1 MLPGGGG
8 AGASPLAVHVMRA
21 SADGATP
28 AELQLVDLDRST
40 LRAIP
45 LLAAPPV
52 DAAADGDG
60 ASAGPFGY
68 PAGLGA
74 GPRGGQDVVEGDAR
88 SMDVAFAAP
97 LGAGDGGLFTVH
109 RGGEVVRWRMAAEA
123 VQSALAEW
131 RSIVGWREGGGGGG
145 GDGAGMS
152 AKELS
157 IVRDF
162 PSPKPAEAP
171 KHGKVDETGAPHVGG
186 NTWAG
191 GTGGRDTAGLGGKG
205 GPYRLSDGNPI
216 HQISDAE
223 KANVSPEAL
232 AAAREMA
239 QKAWKERLAEIDMSE
254 HEAESYER
262 LLRPVAKEVKQLRVL
277 LASREAKAKERTWQ
291 GRQTHGELD
300 EARLVDGMAG
310 ERQVYKRRAETPPQH
325 GAPQTK
331 PKVLRF
337 VLDLSGSMYYF
348 NGHDRRLE
356 RCLQTAVMLL
366 EAFAGHEHKYQFSM
380 VGHSGDGPCYPLVEY
395 GRPPAD
401 EKERL
406 RMVQK
411 MAAHTQFCSSG
422 DYTLEAARDAIA
434 EVPRRTRA
442 HTHTDVDPAA
452 AHPASPTLASPRPP
466 RWRGTP
472 TPTSA
477 SSSSSPTPTSRGTAS
492 GRPRS
497 PPSSRRTRRCTPTPS
512 SSRRWAARPSGSARR
527 SPPAARRSVSTR
539 RRCRRRSRRRSR
551 SRCSATRECV
561 RVAVLLIST

>member
-1 MLPGGGG
+1 MWWRATRGRWTWP
-8 AGASPLAVHVMRA
+8 SAV
-21 SADGATP
+21 
-28 AELQLVDLDRST
+28 
-40 LRAIP
+40 
-45 LLAAPPV
+45 
-52 DAAADGDG
+52 
-60 ASAGPFGY
+60 
-68 PAGLGA
+68 
-74 GPRGGQDVVEGDAR
+74 
-88 SMDVAFAAP
+88 

-109 RGGEVVRWRMAAEA
+109 RGGEVVGGGWRRAALRR
-123 VQSALAEW
+123 SPSGG
-131 RSIVGWREGGGGGG
+131 SIVGWREGGGGGG
-145 GDGAGMS
+145 GEDGAGMS

-239 QKAWKERLAEIDMSE
+239 AKAWKERLAEIDMSE

-277 LASREAKAKERTWQ
+277 LASREAKRKERTWQ

-422 DYTLEAARDAIA
+422 ATTPS
-434 EVPRRTRA
+434 PRRRA
-442 HTHTDVDPAA
+442 T
-452 AHPASPTLASPRPP
+452 RPP
-466 RWRGTP
+466 RRGAAPTRGTP

-477 SSSSSPTPTSRGTAS
+477 SSSSSPTPTSSATAS
-492 GRPRS
+492 GRS
-497 PPSSRRTRRCTPTPS
+497 PPSSQRTRRCTPTPS
-512 SSRRWAARPSGSARR
+512 SSRRWAARLRAAL
-527 SPPAARRSVSTR
+527 PAARRSVSTKEVPP
-539 RRCRRRSRRRSR
+539 RRRSR
-551 SRCSATRECV
+551 SRFVCACV
-561 RVAVLLIST
+561 VDIDVAFV

>member
-1 MLPGGGG
+1 
-8 AGASPLAVHVMRA
+8 
-21 SADGATP
+21 
-28 AELQLVDLDRST
+28 
-40 LRAIP
+40 
-45 LLAAPPV
+45 
-52 DAAADGDG
+52 
-60 ASAGPFGY
+60 
-68 PAGLGA
+68 
-74 GPRGGQDVVEGDAR
+74 
-88 SMDVAFAAP
+88 
-97 LGAGDGGLFTVH
+97 
-109 RGGEVVRWRMAAEA
+109 
-123 VQSALAEW
+123 
-131 RSIVGWREGGGGGG
+131 
-145 GDGAGMS
+145 
-152 AKELS
+152 
-157 IVRDF
+157 
-162 PSPKPAEAP
+162 
-171 KHGKVDETGAPHVGG
+171 
-186 NTWAG
+186 
-191 GTGGRDTAGLGGKG
+191 
-205 GPYRLSDGNPI
+205 
-216 HQISDAE
+216 
-223 KANVSPEAL
+223 
-232 AAAREMA
+232 MA

-434 EVPRRTRA
+434 EVPGRRT
-442 HTHTDVDPAA
+442 HTPR
-452 AHPASPTLASPRPP
+452 RPP
-466 RWRGTP
+466 RV
-472 TPTSA
+472 SD
-477 SSSSSPTPTSRGTAS
+477 
-492 GRPRS
+492 PRLS
-497 PPSSRRTRRCTPTPS
+497 PPS
-512 SSRRWAARPSGSARR
+512 
-527 SPPAARRSVSTR
+527 
-539 RRCRRRSRRRSR
+539 
-551 SRCSATRECV
+551 
-561 RVAVLLIST
+561 